1 MDDGTWRWGPLAAVC
16 LAQLLLMLDVTIVI
30 VALPDI
36 ASDLSG
42 DLQSMQLIIDIYA
55 LMLAALLLNTGALAD
70 RVGRRRV
77 FVAGLLV
84 FGAASALCGVAGS
97 PTALI
102 VARGVQGVGGAM
114 LFSTGLAILGA
125 SYTGPDRAKA
135 LGAFGAVFGAAVA
148 LGPLVGGAII
158 EIADWRWIFFVNLP
172 VVALAVVVARRHVQE
187 TRDPSPR
194 PVDWP
199 GQLTFTVGIAALV
212 IALIQ
217 AGDWGWAAASTT
229 ALFVVATVALLAFFV
244 VERRQADP
252 MFDLELLRDRSFAG
266 SAIAAYAT
274 SASLFGMFVYL
285 TLWFQR
291 VEGMDG
297 LEAGLRLL
305 PVTIVAFVAAAG
317 AGRVSDAVSPRLV
330 LAVALGA
337 TAAGLLQMTALDPGA
352 PWTVA
357 LPGLVLCGLGF
368 GLANPTVAAVTLAVA
383 PADRAATATGMNSTF
398 RQVGVASGVAALG
411 AIFDH
416 ALGEAETVGALTAST
431 SSSASV
437 AVQNA
442 YGVALDRVFLT
453 GSAIAAAGAILAFL
467 LVRDGGRTPTTASPV
482 GRGTHP
488 SGRVRDSQSPGVRG
502 RRIPDPPPRT
512 RAEEA

>member
-1 MDDGTWRWGPLAAVC
+1 MRDRTWRWGPLAAVC

-36 ASDLSG
+36 AADLSG
-42 DLQSMQLIIDIYA
+42 DLQSMQLTIDVYA
-55 LMLAALLLNTGALAD
+55 LTLAALLLNTGALAD

-77 FVAGLLV
+77 FIAGLFV
-84 FGAASALCGVAGS
+84 FGSASALCGFASS

-102 VARGVQGVGGAM
+102 LARGFQGVGGAM

-125 SYTGPDRAKA
+125 SYAGADRAKA
-135 LGAFGAVFGAAVA
+135 LGVFGAVFGAAVA
-148 LGPLVGGAII
+148 LGPLAGGAII
-158 EIADWRWIFFVNLP
+158 EIANWRWIFYVNIP
-172 VVALAVVVARRHVQE
+172 VVALAVVVARRHLEE

-199 GQLTFTVGIAALV
+199 GQLTFTIGIASLVTALV
-212 IALIQ
+212 Q
-217 AGDWGWAAASTT
+217 AGDWGWEAPSTVTLLAVAA
-229 ALFVVATVALLAFFV
+229 VALVAFVV
-244 VERRQADP
+244 VERRHADP
-252 MFDLELLRDRSFAG
+252 MFDLELLRERSFAG

-291 VEGMDG
+291 VEGMSG

-317 AGRVSDAVSPRLV
+317 AGRVSNVVSPRLV
-330 LAVALGA
+330 LTVALGA
-337 TAAGLLQMTALDPGA
+337 TATGLLQMTALDPGT

-416 ALGEAETVGALTAST
+416 ALSAADSTGAVSAGMP
-431 SSSASV
+431 SSAV
-437 AVQNA
+437 RDA

-453 GSAIAAAGAILAFL
+453 GSAVAAAGAILAFV
-467 LVRDGGRTPTTASPV
+467 LVRGV
-482 GRGTHP
+482 G
-488 SGRVRDSQSPGVRG
+488 
-502 RRIPDPPPRT
+502 PPPT
-512 RAEEA
+512 PIV

>member
-1 MDDGTWRWGPLAAVC
+1 MRGPDSSTHNRTWRWGPLAAVC
-16 LAQLLLMLDVTIVI
+16 LAQMLLMLDVTIVI

-36 ASDLSG
+36 ARDLSG
-42 DLQSMQLIIDIYA
+42 DLQSMQLIVDIYA
-55 LMLAALLLNTGALAD
+55 LTLAALLLNTGALAD

-77 FVAGLLV
+77 FVVGLLV
-84 FGAASALCGVAGS
+84 FGAASALCGIAGS
-97 PTALI
+97 PAALI
-102 VARGVQGVGGAM
+102 AARGVQGIGGAM

-125 SYTGPDRAKA
+125 SYSGPERAKA

-172 VVALAVVVARRHVQE
+172 VVGLAVIVARRHVQE
-187 TRDPSPR
+187 TRDPVPR

-199 GQLTFTVGIAALV
+199 GQVAFTVGIAALV
-212 IALIQ
+212 VALIQ
-217 AGDWGWAAASTT
+217 GGEWGWKAPSTATLFAIAAA
-229 ALFVVATVALLAFFV
+229 ALAAFVV
-244 VERRQADP
+244 VERRQAAP
-252 MFDLELLRDRSFAG
+252 MFDLGLLRERSFAG
-266 SAIAAYAT
+266 AAAAAFAT

-305 PVTIVAFVAAAG
+305 PVTIVAFLAAAG
-317 AGRVSDAVSPRLV
+317 AGRVSGAVPPRLI
-330 LAVALGA
+330 LTVALGA
-337 TAAGLLQMTALDPGA
+337 TSAGLLQMTVLDPGDS
-352 PWTVA
+352 WTVA

-398 RQVGVASGVAALG
+398 RQVGVATGVAALG

-416 ALGEAETVGALTAST
+416 ALGDVETGLALSAGPTSLATAE
-431 SSSASV
+431 
-437 AVQNA
+437 VQAA

-453 GSAIAAAGAILAFL
+453 GSAIAAAGALLAFL
-467 LVRDGGRTPTTASPV
+467 LVQGVGPTPAEARQVEHEGLTP
-482 GRGTHP
+482 
-488 SGRVRDSQSPGVRG
+488 PG
-502 RRIPDPPPRT
+502 
-512 RAEEA
+512 AERPA

>member
-1 MDDGTWRWGPLAAVC
+1 MTSQGIDADRLRWGPLAAVC
-16 LAQLLLMLDVTIVI
+16 LAQMLLMLDVTIVI

-36 ASDLSG
+36 AQDLSG

-84 FGAASALCGVAGS
+84 FGAASALCGLAGS

-102 VARGVQGVGGAM
+102 VARGIQGIGGAM

-125 SYTGPDRAKA
+125 SYSGADRAKA

-158 EIADWRWIFFVNLP
+158 ELADWRWIFFVNLP
-172 VVALAVVVARRHVQE
+172 VVVLAIVVARRHVQE

-199 GQLTFTVGIAALV
+199 GQVTFTIGIAALV
-212 IALIQ
+212 VALIQ
-217 AGDWGWAAASTT
+217 CGEWGWQATSTLVLFGLAAA
-229 ALFVVATVALLAFFV
+229 ALLAFVV
-244 VERRQADP
+244 VERRQAEP
-252 MFDLELLRDRSFAG
+252 MFDLDLLRERSFAG
-266 SAIAAYAT
+266 SAAAAFAT

-305 PVTIVAFVAAAG
+305 PVTIVAFLAAAG
-317 AGRVSDAVSPRLV
+317 AGRVSGAVPPRLV
-330 LAVALGA
+330 LTVALGA
-337 TAAGLLQMTALDPGA
+337 TSAGLLQMTALDPGSS
-352 PWTVA
+352 WTIA

-398 RQVGVASGVAALG
+398 RQVGVASGVAGLG

-416 ALGEAETVGALTAST
+416 ALGDVETVRALSAGT
-431 SSSASV
+431 SPLVSA
-437 AVQNA
+437 AVQDA

-453 GSAIAAAGAILAFL
+453 GSAIAAAGALLAFV
-467 LVRDGGRTPTTASPV
+467 LVRGGGPTPVRSEPAGPDTPVASLV
-482 GRGTHP
+482 EGAR
-488 SGRVRDSQSPGVRG
+488 
-502 RRIPDPPPRT
+502 
-512 RAEEA
+512 